1 MDRGATSRRRL
12 VRRFLHASARA
23 RNRQAARTVLD
34 EARASEAADIEC
46 FNSAFSAVARG
57 QGWKLRSHC
66 LERRKWPGRSR
77 CNRRSRRSREASER
91 RPAARAPQA
100 FERAG
105 AASCQAPLG
114 TIGFRLPTA
123 RLRLRRPSGARSEE
137 ETCARH
143 RRHATVSSASFA
155 FPEGGTPSRAR
166 IGRVLRV
173 ARAPRCESRRLL
185 SLSRLCGCA
194 EIVVKTVSISY
205 YIATEIAYRYTSSH
219 IYIIRRFTIFYIVR
233 RLRTGRLTDET
244 PWLPNKEMT
253 NYIT

>member
-1 MDRGATSRRRL
+1 MALWSPMDRGATSRRRL

-23 RNRQAARTVLD
+23 RNRQAARTALV

-105 AASCQAPLG
+105 AASCQAPFG
-114 TIGFRLPTA
+114 AIGFRLLTA
-123 RLRLRRPSGARSEE
+123 RLRLRRPSDARSAERGRYLLDAVV
-137 ETCARH
+137 TRRCRVRPLRSPRGARH
-143 RRHATVSSASFA
+143 RA
-155 FPEGGTPSRAR
+155 RAACR
-166 IGRVLRV
+166 ELRV
-173 ARAPRCESRRLL
+173 ASLASCLACSRLSSVCRRL
-185 SLSRLCGCA
+185 
-194 EIVVKTVSISY
+194 
-205 YIATEIAYRYTSSH
+205 
-219 IYIIRRFTIFYIVR
+219 
-233 RLRTGRLTDET
+233 
-244 PWLPNKEMT
+244 
-253 NYIT
+253 